1 MDLIRIIVAV
11 GQDMFREC
19 LTDHLAKEPD
29 LEVVAHTADVSAAVL
44 LARDL
49 SPDVVLMATDMPGRP
64 FRGGGR
70 ITRLCPHTRVIFLGT
85 CCADR
90 YVARSIEVGARGYLL
105 KRQRAER
112 VVEAIRDVA
121 AGKLYFVAEVLAG
134 LAVDGKAVA
143 SAAKPATRL
152 SRLSH
157 RELEVLRLL
166 AEGLRVREVA
176 ADLGVSYKT
185 VDNQTLSLMRKLD
198 IHSRAQ
204 LVRYAIREQLTVV

>member
-1 MDLIRIIVAV
+1 MDLIRIIVAD

-19 LTDHLAKEPD
+19 LIDHLAKEPD
-29 LEVVAHTADVSAAVL
+29 VEIVAHTADVSAAVL
-44 LARDL
+44 LARDF

-64 FRGGGR
+64 FCGGGR
-70 ITRLCPHTRVIFLGT
+70 ITRLCPHTKVIFLGA

-90 YVARSIEVGARGYLL
+90 HVARSIEAGARGYLL
-105 KRQRAER
+105 KSQRAER

-121 AGKLYFVAEVLAG
+121 AGKLHFAAEVLAR
-134 LAVDGKAVA
+134 LAVDERALA
-143 SAAKPATRL
+143 SEAKPATKF
-152 SRLSH
+152 SRLTH

-176 ADLGVSYKT
+176 ANLGVSYKT
-185 VDNQTLSLMRKLD
+185 VDNQALSLMKKLD

-204 LVRYAIREQLTVV
+204 LIRYAIREQLTVV

>member
-1 MDLIRIIVAV
+1 MDLIRIIVAD

-19 LTDHLAKEPD
+19 LTNHLAKEPD
-29 LEVVAHTADVSAAVL
+29 LEIVAHTADISTAVL
-44 LARDL
+44 LARDF

-64 FRGGGR
+64 FRGGDR
-70 ITRLCPHTRVIFLGT
+70 ITRLCPHTRLIFLGR

-90 YVARSIEVGARGYLL
+90 YVARSIEVGARGYVL
-105 KRQRAER
+105 KSQRAER

-121 AGKLYFVAEVLAG
+121 AGKLHFATEVLAR
-134 LAVDGKAVA
+134 LAVDGKALPSEV
-143 SAAKPATRL
+143 KPATKF

-166 AEGLRVREVA
+166 AEGLRVRQVA

-185 VDNQTLSLMRKLD
+185 VDNQTLGVMKKLD

-204 LVRYAIREQLTVV
+204 LVRYAIREQVAVV